1 MVCPIDARV
10 PNDDSARELRAT
22 RLPLDGL
29 PRLKSLVSGPD
40 GAEILEELHQLLQ
53 RGPARARRFR
63 RDLFARIRADPREHP
78 DVAIVRDISA
88 SGVRLQLATTAQL
101 DVMQARTVSI
111 EMRLPGMP
119 FVNCEAKLVRVIEH
133 HKNGVDLAF
142 SFSDS
147 VTEDPALQELL
158 EQLAAD
164 ADAG

>member
-1 MVCPIDARV
+1 VCPIDALV
-10 PNDDSARELRAT
+10 SDDDGPRESRAT

-101 DVMQARTVSI
+101 DVMQANTVWI

-119 FVNCEAKLVRVIEH
+119 FVTCEAKLVRVIDH
-133 HKNGVDLAF
+133 HKTGVELAF
-142 SFSDS
+142 SFADH
-147 VTEDPALQELL
+147 VADEPEFEELL
-158 EQLAAD
+158 EQLAAESE
-164 ADAG
+164 AG